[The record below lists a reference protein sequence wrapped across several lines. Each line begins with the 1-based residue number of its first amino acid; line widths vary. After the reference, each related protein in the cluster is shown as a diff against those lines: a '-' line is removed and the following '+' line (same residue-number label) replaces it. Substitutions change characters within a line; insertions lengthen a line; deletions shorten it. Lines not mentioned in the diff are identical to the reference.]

1 MKNFA
6 NEYLTQSIIH
16 PKVTFFF
23 YYVIIC
29 ISMITKMMNV
39 LPAAK
44 ESDNIPV
51 FREML
56 IKNLEKVT
64 Y

>member
-1 MKNFA
+1 MSNISNKFCNALKESGIGLLVFDDSV
-6 NEYLTQSIIH
+6 EEVIREII
-16 PKVTFFF
+16 
-23 YYVIIC
+23 
-29 ISMITKMMNV
+29 
-39 LPAAK
+39 PAAK
-44 ESDNIPV
+44 ESVNSPV

>member
-1 MKNFA
+1 MSNISNKFCNALKESGIGLLVFDDSV
-6 NEYLTQSIIH
+6 EE
-16 PKVTFFF
+16 
-23 YYVIIC
+23 VIREVI
-29 ISMITKMMNV
+29 
-39 LPAAK
+39 PAAK
-44 ESDNIPV
+44 EPANIPV